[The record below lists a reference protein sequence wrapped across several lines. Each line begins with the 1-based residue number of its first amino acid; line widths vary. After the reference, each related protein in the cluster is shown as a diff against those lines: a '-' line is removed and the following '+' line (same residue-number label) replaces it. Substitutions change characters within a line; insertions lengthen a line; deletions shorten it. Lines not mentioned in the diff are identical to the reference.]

1 MNPDFDLMVT
11 KATDFFKGL
20 EMTVNPIKIE
30 PRDDWELA
38 QEIAAQ
44 EEIARM
50 SNPEIEPAEKE
61 SDPFD
66 VFNDYFD
73 DVVEIRE

>member
-1 MNPDFDLMVT
+1 MTEFEKNEQMRSQWENAMDI
-11 KATDFFKGL
+11 AT
-20 EMTVNPIKIE
+20 E
-30 PRDDWELA
+30 
-38 QEIAAQ
+38 

-50 SNPEIEPAEKE
+50 SNPEAEKVEKE

-73 DVVEIRE
+73 DVKEIEE